1 MNNIA
6 VNICV
11 QVFMRASVFIS
22 LGSIPREIPVPIPG
36 VELLGP
42 VVKVQ
47 RRQWHPTPV
56 LLPGESHGRMS
67 LVGCSPWGR

>member
-11 QVFMRASVFIS
+11 QVFVRVSVFIS

-42 VVKVQ
+42 MVKVR

-56 LLPGESHGRMS
+56 LLPGESHGRRS
-67 LVGCSPWGR
+67 LVGCSPWSR